1 MSIGLTIEKLGPDLV
16 GIAEL
21 LEETSVL
28 WDTLDTESLVLTSN
42 SVNQVVVWDGD
53 RSSGTS
59 NVRQV

>member
-1 MSIGLTIEKLGPDLV
+1 MSIGLTVEKLGPDLV